1 MVKAIVDID
10 NEANKILNHL
20 KVEYNL
26 KTKSEAINFMA
37 QQLKQFVR
45 TEPEVRPE
53 YIRKLKR
60 IMKKEKYVHIGT
72 VADFKKRY
80 GLK

>member
-1 MVKAIVDID
+1 MVKAIVEID
-10 NEANKILNHL
+10 KEANKILNHL

-37 QQLKQFVR
+37 QQLKQFIR
-45 TEPEVRPE
+45 TEPEIRPE
-53 YIRKLKR
+53 YLEKLKR
-60 IMKKEKYVHIGT
+60 IEKGKFIKVGSIK
-72 VADFKKRY
+72 DFRKRY

>member
-1 MVKAIVDID
+1 MVKAIVEID
-10 NEANKILNHL
+10 KEANKILNHL

-37 QQLKQFVR
+37 QQLKQFIR

-53 YIRKLKR
+53 YWKKL
-60 IMKKEKYVHIGT
+60 MKIHKGKHTMIGSIE
-72 VADFKKRY
+72 DFKKRY
-80 GLK
+80 GRK